1 MASDDDVM
9 ERAVTRAAEVAAR
22 VAVELIAVHGRH
34 TDVEPLI
41 QRHGE
46 FWTLRYDGLETHL
59 GDCRG
64 LQHIARL
71 LATPGEPVHAL
82 ELTTGHAGSCALRG
96 TVETAALDATA
107 RAAYRGRLA
116 ALDAEIE
123 TARDH
128 ADLARAELAAHER
141 EFLMGELSRS
151 VGLHGRDR
159 ALGSPVERARVAVTK
174 AIRTATRH
182 VHAHHTSLGAHLEA
196 CVRTGTWCCYTSDTV
211 WNCGDGGPSG
221 RR

>member
-1 MASDDDVM
+1 MTNDDDVM
-9 ERAVTRAAEVAAR
+9 ERAIALAADVAAR
-22 VAVELIAVHGRH
+22 VAVEMVAVHDRH
-34 TDVEPLI
+34 TDDEPLFR
-41 QRHGE
+41 RHGE
-46 FWTLRYDGLETHL
+46 FWTLRYDGRETHL
-59 GDCRG
+59 RDCRG

-82 ELTTGHAGSCALRG
+82 ELTTGHAGSGALRG
-96 TVETAALDATA
+96 TSETAALDATA

-116 ALDAEIE
+116 VLDAEIE
-123 TARDH
+123 TARTH
-128 ADLARAELAAHER
+128 ADLARAELAVQER
-141 EFLMGELSRS
+141 RFLMGELSRA

-182 VHAHHTSLGAHLEA
+182 VHVDHSSLGAHLDA

-211 WNCGDGGPSG
+211 WHCGCDGPSG
-221 RR
+221 HR